1 MSSEPKIRL
10 SEAGGPQAP
19 PAGDSGTITV
29 EVERRIPEGGTVTT
43 RLETYELH
51 PSNALNILGVFREIY
66 FHHDPSFGFRNF
78 ECGRGICST
87 CNVMY
92 EGRVQKGCRIPVP
105 AGSTIRIGA
114 QRPDRALRDIACTIG
129 EDTDAEEDQ

>member
-1 MSSEPKIRL
+1 VSSEPKIRL
-10 SEAGGPQAP
+10 TEDGAGGPVP
-19 PAGDSGTITV
+19 EGTSGMITV
-29 EVERRIPEGGTVTT
+29 QVERRVPEGDVVTSRT
-43 RLETYELH
+43 QTYELH

-87 CNVMY
+87 CNVTY

-105 AGSTIRIGA
+105 AGSTIHIGP
-114 QRPDRALRDIACTIG
+114 QWPDRALRDIACTIG
-129 EDTDAEEDQ
+129 EETDAEEEE